1 MGTILLW
8 LFGIAFALCLLGAIW
23 DEFIEPLIEKIA
35 YGIGY
40 IIGILLIPA
49 VIVGVIVVL
58 GKIF

>member
-35 YGIGY
+35 YAVGY
-40 IIGILLIPA
+40 IVGILLIPA
-49 VIVGVIVVL
+49 VVL
-58 GKIF
+58 GIIFALGAIF